1 MLNRFSS
8 LFAEGEERQ
17 ISANQTPNVPNSRK
31 KRSKCMERVV
41 FSIVYMFEVLLHVTA
56 YGAIFW
62 MSLVGFVAIIVS
74 VLLTSPVWIPCG
86 IMCLPSILVIL
97 LLCKFTTIPSRSA
110 NSVKESSL
118 VKKISWNSIFGTAK
132 A

>member
-1 MLNRFSS
+1 
-8 LFAEGEERQ
+8 
-17 ISANQTPNVPNSRK
+17 
-31 KRSKCMERVV
+31 MERIV
-41 FSIVYMFEVLLHVTA
+41 FSIVYIFEVLLHLTA

-62 MSLVGFVAIIVS
+62 MSLVAFIAIIVS

-86 IMCLPSILVIL
+86 IMCLPSIFVIV

-118 VKKISWNSIFGTAK
+118 VKKISWNSIFGIAK